1 MAGTTDVLQPYV
13 EARTLV
19 EAEVVLDQLAAT
31 DQELPTPIGDLYDDL
46 AEAAAE
52 DGDYEL
58 AVRLERKAIE
68 HECAYRDTARE
79 MLGWY
84 LLKAGA
90 RQEGEAVFA
99 ELRVERPHDV
109 ILLTTLAAARA
120 DSGDERAALVI
131 LDEAVALAV
140 RHGTPGD
147 ADHARIERRGLREDL
162 GLAPDT
168 DDQLAPSPRPLFA
181 QQVRWAVAWFPV
193 DQRGPAAERWPDLSD
208 DFSDPVAYN
217 RRIEHELHTID
228 RETNEHPRIS
238 QIDVNEL
245 TSWAERNGCDPGT
258 GAARSRFAAVRA
270 IDGHALPW
278 PPGRNEPCWCG
289 SAQKYKRCCGS
300 S

>member
-1 MAGTTDVLQPYV
+1 M
-13 EARTLV
+13 

-31 DQELPTPIGDLYDDL
+31 DQELLTPIGDLY
-46 AEAAAE
+46 EAAAE

-140 RHGTPGD
+140 RHGASGD

-162 GLAPDT
+162 
-168 DDQLAPSPRPLFA
+168 
-181 QQVRWAVAWFPV
+181 
-193 DQRGPAAERWPDLSD
+193 
-208 DFSDPVAYN
+208 
-217 RRIEHELHTID
+217 ELHREELLANWD
-228 RETNEHPRIS
+228 R
-238 QIDVNEL
+238 
-245 TSWAERNGCDPGT
+245 
-258 GAARSRFAAVRA
+258 
-270 IDGHALPW
+270 
-278 PPGRNEPCWCG
+278 
-289 SAQKYKRCCGS
+289 
-300 S
+300 